1 MKCVSIFDILIR
13 IRCNIV
19 QYDGSSMMNAQ
30 FLLVGNM
37 KKVQFMSLIDLRQPR
52 EEKIIL
58 PFAYHPSETCHVY
71 LNLRDHS
78 CTKTHDNNS
87 QVIFFQFN
95 IGKLNFE
102 ISKNIEIKLLK

>member
-1 MKCVSIFDILIR
+1 
-13 IRCNIV
+13 
-19 QYDGSSMMNAQ
+19 MMNAQ

-52 EEKIIL
+52 EEKVIL
-58 PFAYHPSETCHVY
+58 PFAY
-71 LNLRDHS
+71 HS